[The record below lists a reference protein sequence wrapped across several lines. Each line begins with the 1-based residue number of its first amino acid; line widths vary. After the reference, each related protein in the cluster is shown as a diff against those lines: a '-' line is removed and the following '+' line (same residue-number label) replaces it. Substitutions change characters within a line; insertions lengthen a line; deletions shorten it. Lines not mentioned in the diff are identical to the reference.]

1 MSIISGP
8 VVAIGALLAI
18 GSQAGAVDPAKYQI
32 TEAERAACQGDA
44 VMLCSAT
51 FPDQDLLLA
60 CMRAHQDSLSSLCR
74 TTFRAGLRRRHLL

>member
-1 MSIISGP
+1 MSIISRS
-8 VVAIGALLAI
+8 VVVIGALLAV
-18 GSQAGAVDPAKYQI
+18 GSQASAVDPGKYQI

-44 VMLCSAT
+44 TLLCSAT

-60 CMRAHQDSLSSLCR
+60 CMRAHQDSLSSSCK